1 MVPPTCTLVR
11 LVPAEHGRTGV
22 GVGERAAEK
31 GVGDAFAPN
40 VVVGGHHADVQ
51 FAVAELIVE
60 VAELVP
66 AVSVE
71 RHIGRRVVAVP
82 GVAPVGHDLH
92 TTTARQG
99 HVVQRQPPPRVR
111 MGRTGRPRVGQGRR
125 TGRAVRCHNIGVDQ
139 RAVGVTGEV
148 GFAVLVRP
156 DTTDIGLGQPSDG
169 LVGHEPP
176 RLVVATVRIVVVVDQ
191 HVGAVCV
198 AVVAGP
204 DAVRPVVVT
213 DLDLF
218 DLESVETDPCPR
230 DRRTLT
236 TADGPPV
243 HLRRDRVVGERQTP
257 VGGERVV
264 GPPVQLDL
272 VARRRLCRPTRPWT
286 LRPGDLDPPGE
297 AIHALLAVDDPDGPP
312 RGRAWVGGEG
322 GRAPRRDALGC
333 QPQHGDAGPGHDHH
347 ARLEILARNL
357 RDVEPVGRLNR
368 VDPRRNV
375 HIVHGPG
382 GLLGHL
388 DQFRRG
394 GHLAFRAVEDEPVTV
409 AVSGQLR
416 HYTTLIS
423 GMNPH
428 RHPAWS
434 PGYRP

>member
-60 VAELVP
+60 VAELAP

-92 TTTARQG
+92 AATAREG

-111 MGRTGRPRVGQGRR
+111 TGRTGRPRLGQDCR
-125 TGRAVRCHNIGVDQ
+125 TDRSARCHNIGVDQ
-139 RAVGVTGEV
+139 RPVGVTG
-148 GFAVLVRP
+148 
-156 DTTDIGLGQPSDG
+156 
-169 LVGHEPP
+169 
-176 RLVVATVRIVVVVDQ
+176 
-191 HVGAVCV
+191 
-198 AVVAGP
+198 
-204 DAVRPVVVT
+204 
-213 DLDLF
+213 
-218 DLESVETDPCPR
+218 
-230 DRRTLT
+230 
-236 TADGPPV
+236 
-243 HLRRDRVVGERQTP
+243 
-257 VGGERVV
+257 
-264 GPPVQLDL
+264 
-272 VARRRLCRPTRPWT
+272 
-286 LRPGDLDPPGE
+286 
-297 AIHALLAVDDPDGPP
+297 
-312 RGRAWVGGEG
+312 
-322 GRAPRRDALGC
+322 
-333 QPQHGDAGPGHDHH
+333 
-347 ARLEILARNL
+347 
-357 RDVEPVGRLNR
+357 

-375 HIVHGPG
+375 HIVHIVHDPG

-388 DQFRRG
+388 DQLRRG

-409 AVSGQLR
+409 AVARQFR
-416 HYTTLIS
+416 HHTTFIS
-423 GMNPH
+423 GRKAH